1 MSVNGIQNQQWPLTV
16 DGLSSLY
23 ASSSS
28 VGSVQLTSATP
39 NRIVITDAADNLIS
53 APVNYTDLVPYTG
66 ATAAVALGAQ
76 NITTS
81 HVPAGAADL
90 TNKLYVDQA
99 ITTAGSAYVP
109 YTGATSAVDLNGQEL
124 KTTYMPTVG
133 ADVTNKTYVDGQTAL
148 KVSKAGDVMTGTLT
162 VPNITATSLTTSTP
176 SFTLGIDGSSQII
189 KYANPAGVFSGS
201 VSSGYVPYAST
212 LNVFSNSLLYQ
223 GTTFI
228 GIGTTVSGLVTQPTG
243 TTNSLTVNGSII
255 YTEGSLSSGSA
266 ILGQDV
272 STNKNFLSIQGG
284 SGVIQELFYGHAAG
298 SLFYDAAITVSNSV
312 VPSANNTGTMEIDAG
327 SLLIVAPTSVSGAL
341 TTSSTVTLNGV
352 ATGTP
357 TKTLGINAS
366 NQIVTYT
373 NPGSIFTGSV
383 STGYVPY
390 ASSAN
395 VFSNSALYQSGSNV
409 GIGNTAPGYNL
420 DVTGTARITT
430 ELIITESLG
439 NTATRPTVSAGATN
453 NSIWGANTNTAVDDG
468 FLRIAAGGGT
478 SSSTKSYIDISGY
491 STVADM
497 DRNIVLGTAATERM
511 RITAAGYVGIGITNP
526 SYPLTIAQPSGDV
539 YARIQAVSGATG
551 YSGILFTEPG
561 TYGHTI
567 RYNAATDNLEF
578 CSQDNTPTFTQR
590 MVIQWNGNIG
600 IGTATPNAML
610 DVRGLVFGSSVYALV
625 NGSGSTNG
633 YASMQ
638 AGDTGHTGYLNFFQP
653 GGTRTGYIG
662 FADSSFIYLD
672 GDGVRSFAFGD
683 LNTPIINSYPYA
695 ITLWSTTTF
704 VNSTS
709 TFLSSSVISGGFTSW
724 PASSYVYLP
733 MGYNWWTYQNLQHWS
748 PLGTAGNLAN
758 RWYVPYSGIWACT
771 YSQSFSNTIEM
782 FISTSMGNGTNAGAG
797 NDLNVVAT
805 CVATQF
811 CTNNEGSVH
820 WTGYVSA
827 GNWICF
833 GFYTLL
839 AGTQTNTARTGLSI
853 SLIQRTA

>member
-1 MSVNGIQNQQWPLTV
+1 MASISGLINNNLAVSTLDGLTTIATSSGPVDPSNYVKYTGNTSDTDLGIYNIQTIHVPVNG
-16 DGLSSLY
+16 G
-23 ASSSS
+23 
-28 VGSVQLTSATP
+28 
-39 NRIVITDAADNLIS
+39 
-53 APVNYTDLVPYTG
+53 
-66 ATAAVALGAQ
+66 
-76 NITTS
+76 
-81 HVPAGAADL
+81 DL

-99 ITTAGSAYVP
+99 ITTAGGAYVP
-109 YTGATSAVDLNGQEL
+109 YTGATSAVDLNSQEI
-124 KTTYMPTVG
+124 KTTYVPTVG
-133 ADVTNKTYVDGQTAL
+133 ADVTNKTYVDGQDAL
-148 KVSKAGDVMTGTLT
+148 RVLKTGDTMTGTLT

-176 SFTLGIDGSSQII
+176 SFTLGIDGSNNII

-298 SLFYDAAITVSNSV
+298 SLFYDAAIKVSNSV

-327 SLLIVAPTSVSGAL
+327 NLLIVAPTSVSGAL

-420 DVTGTARITT
+420 DVTGTICSGGAYLGTRAFMKSYVVLGVVSGASLGVIQSDGVTQKPSLYLTDSANVGIGTNNPSYNLDITGTARITT

-439 NTATRPTVSAGATN
+439 NAATRPTVSAGATN
-453 NSIWGANTNTAVDDG
+453 NSIWGANTNTAADDG

-478 SSSTKSYIDISGY
+478 SSSTKSYVDFSGY
-491 STVADM
+491 STVSDM
-497 DRNIVLGTAATERM
+497 DRNIVLGTAGTERM
-511 RITAAGYVGIGITNP
+511 RITAAGNVGIGT
-526 SYPLTIAQPSGDV
+526 T
-539 YARIQAVSGATG
+539 
-551 YSGILFTEPG
+551 
-561 TYGHTI
+561 
-567 RYNAATDNLEF
+567 
-578 CSQDNTPTFTQR
+578 
-590 MVIQWNGNIG
+590 
-600 IGTATPNAML
+600 TPNTTL
-610 DVRGLVFGSSVYALV
+610 DVRGYVFAGSVYALV

-633 YASMQ
+633 YVSMQ

-683 LNTPIINSYPYA
+683 LNTPIINSYPFS
-695 ITLWSTTTF
+695 ITLWSPNTF
-704 VNSTS
+704 VNSSS
-709 TFLSSSVISGGFTSW
+709 TFLSSTVISGGFTSW
-724 PASSYVYLP
+724 PANSYVYLP
-733 MGYNWWTYQNLQHWS
+733 LGVNWWSYQNLQHWS
-748 PLGTAGNLAN
+748 PGGTAGNLAN
-758 RWYVPYSGIWACT
+758 RWYAPYSGIFSCS

-820 WTGYVSA
+820 WTGYVSS

-839 AGTQTNTARTGLSI
+839 AGTQTNAARSGLTI
-853 SLIQRTA
+853 SLVQRTA